1 MILLKLFIT
10 FFKIGM
16 FSFGGGY
23 AMLPLIQ
30 LQVVEINNWLSK
42 KEFIDIV
49 AVSQV
54 TPGPI
59 AINSATYI
67 GYKIGGVI
75 GAVISTIG
83 VCLPSVIIMFILL
96 KFVIRFK
103 NNNFIEDIFKFLRP
117 TVLGLILAAAMIIFQ
132 ESVLGFKEFLI
143 FLFVFVLSLK
153 YKLDP
158 ILLTLLSGI
167 LGYLIFT

>member
-23 AMLPLIQ
+23 AMLPLIR
-30 LQVVEINNWLSK
+30 LQVVEINNWLSN

-49 AVSQV
+49 AISQV

-59 AINSATYI
+59 AINSATYV
-67 GYKIGGVI
+67 GYKICGVT
-75 GAVISTIG
+75 GAVISTLG
-83 VCLPSVIIMFILL
+83 VCLPSVIIMLILL
-96 KFVIRFK
+96 KFVIKFK
-103 NNNFIEDIFKFLRP
+103 DNNFIEDIFKFLRP
-117 TVLGLILAAAMIIFQ
+117 IVLGLILAAAMLIFQ
-132 ESVLGFKEFLI
+132 ESVIGFKEFLI

-167 LGYLIFT
+167 LGYFIFM